1 MAVILACAMPK
12 NVVKRFLWESIS
24 TPLGPLQSEN
34 SDSGDSVEQLQEQ
47 MDKMNLYDNKG
58 DEEEKQSIKMKN
70 KSQKNDRSQE
80 QIFLSQPTAPLVEPP
95 PFNPETP

>member
-34 SDSGDSVEQLQEQ
+34 SDSGDSVEQMEE
-47 MDKMNLYDNKG
+47 MNLYDNIG
-58 DEEEKQSIKMKN
+58 DEKENQ
-70 KSQKNDRSQE
+70 
-80 QIFLSQPTAPLVEPP
+80 
-95 PFNPETP
+95 